1 MRFLCA
7 VPQAATE
14 CGLVVGHLFREQV
27 IGSSILPTPT
37 IRRRDPNWQRCPSQK
52 RKVEGSTPSVGTN
65 ESSWWNWH
73 THESEMLG
81 FEGSTPSEDTIGAPI
96 HQKLSLSSQ
105 EKTHTMKKKRKR

>member
-1 MRFLCA
+1 VRFLCA
-7 VPQAATE
+7 VPQEATE
-14 CGLVVGHLFREQV
+14 CRLVVGRLFREQV
-27 IGSSILPTPT
+27 FESSILSTPT
-37 IRRRDPNWQRCPSQK
+37 IRRRNPNWQRCPSQK

-96 HQKLSLSSQ
+96 LQALISSQ
-105 EKTHTMKKKRKR
+105 EKPEP

>member
-52 RKVEGSTPSVGTN
+52 RKVEGSNPSIGT
-65 ESSWWNWH
+65 ERPGIRALAGSEIERSSNPNRNAMSGTRYVVVVEFGIH
-73 THESEMLG
+73 NSLRCCA
-81 FEGSTPSEDTIGAPI
+81 PSGV
-96 HQKLSLSSQ
+96 
-105 EKTHTMKKKRKR
+105 